1 MFIEKKGLCALKLRV
16 SIMALSFT
24 NLLNSHSAP
33 RAVSS
38 HLAPNAAGQLH
49 VLRHDGATLG
59 MDGAQL
65 RILIHPNQVGLGG
78 FLKGQDGSGLNPHV
92 HCAVPKGLHDLSDQ
106 PLKGKLAN
114 EKIWGLLALADLS
127 QARRLCQ
134 ESILS
139 RHTSTCATVS
149 LIWCC
154 GGANGSI

>member
-1 MFIEKKGLCALKLRV
+1 MFIEKKGLCVLKLRV

-114 EKIWGLLALADLS
+114 EKIWGLLVLADLS
-127 QARRLCQ
+127 QGDCARPVAV
-134 ESILS
+134 LS
-139 RHTSTCATVS
+139 NVARGRGKLSGS
-149 LIWCC
+149 L
-154 GGANGSI
+154 G